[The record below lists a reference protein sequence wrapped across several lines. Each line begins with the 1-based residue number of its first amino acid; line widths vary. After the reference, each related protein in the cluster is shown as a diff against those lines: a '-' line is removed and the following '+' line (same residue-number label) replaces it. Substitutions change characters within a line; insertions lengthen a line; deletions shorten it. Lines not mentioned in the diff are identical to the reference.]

1 MTKVK
6 KEKLIMRD
14 SVVKKLFTS
23 TEEGREYLRI
33 VICKVL
39 DIPAENFEID
49 IIHPDIGT
57 NVNVVNSQAD
67 IVAQNNEIIVN
78 VEINSN
84 ISPSRR
90 IKNDMYIC
98 HLLLKQVRSSK
109 DYLKKLKKVHQI
121 CLNSYDIAGDD
132 RFVVV
137 SKVLDVKTRKE
148 LHPFFEIHDIN
159 LAKLQNLDYTNIG
172 EDKESLEYL
181 LYILICNDK
190 DNIDSMYNGDELMAK
205 MVNVVHSMTDDFDKR
220 YYYDEEEIKRLEF
233 DAGVEQGIEQEK
245 LKTAKAMLKKNYDI
259 SNISEIT
266 GLAIEDI
273 QKLKEEL

>member
-1 MTKVK
+1 
-6 KEKLIMRD
+6 MRD
-14 SVVKKLFTS
+14 NVVKKLFTS
-23 TEEGREYLRI
+23 TKEGRDYLTKI
-33 VICKVL
+33 ICKVL
-39 DIPAENFEID
+39 DIPAENFEIN

-67 IVAQNNEIIVN
+67 VVAENNEIIVN

-84 ISPSRR
+84 KAASKR

-98 HLLLKQVRSSK
+98 HLLLKQVKSSK

-121 CLNSYDIAGDD
+121 SLNAFDIAGDD

-137 SKVLDVKTRKE
+137 SKILDVKTRKE
-148 LHPFFEIHDIN
+148 LHPFLEIHDVN
-159 LAKLQNLDYTNIG
+159 LAKLQNLDYTNIS

-190 DNIDSMYNGDELMAK
+190 ADIDNMYNGDELMAK
-205 MVNVVHSMTDDFDKR
+205 IVNVVHSMTDDFDKR

-233 DAGVEQGIEQEK
+233 DAGFQQGVEQGIKQNTI
-245 LKTAKAMLKKNYDI
+245 KTAKVLLEESCDI
-259 SNISEIT
+259 DFICKVTNLS
-266 GLAIEDI
+266 IEEV
-273 QKLKEEL
+273 QKLKEE

>member
-6 KEKLIMRD
+6 KENVIMRD
-14 SVVKKLFTS
+14 NVVKKLFTS
-23 TEEGREYLRI
+23 TKEGRDYLTKI
-33 VICKVL
+33 ICKVL
-39 DIPAENFEID
+39 DIPAENFEIN

-67 IVAQNNEIIVN
+67 VVAENNEIIVN

-84 ISPSRR
+84 KAASKR

-98 HLLLKQVRSSK
+98 HLLLKQVKSSK

-121 CLNSYDIAGDD
+121 SLNAFDIAGDD

-137 SKVLDVKTRKE
+137 SKILDVKTRKE
-148 LHPFFEIHDIN
+148 LHPFLEIHDVN
-159 LAKLQNLDYTNIG
+159 LAKLQNLDYTNIS

-190 DNIDSMYNGDELMAK
+190 ADIDNMYNGDELMAK
-205 MVNVVHSMTDDFDKR
+205 IVNVVHSMTDDFDKR